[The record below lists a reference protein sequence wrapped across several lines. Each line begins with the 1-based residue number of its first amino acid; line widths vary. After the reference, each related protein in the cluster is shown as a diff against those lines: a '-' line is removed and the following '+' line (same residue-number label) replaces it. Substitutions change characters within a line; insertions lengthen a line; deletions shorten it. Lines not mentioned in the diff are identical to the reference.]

1 MVELLSQIEE
11 EGLVCQL
18 LDLIDKLNNTFIRYT
33 EVLIRILKHYVIKVS
48 NVIVDVLQTSL
59 IVVKALK

>member
-18 LDLIDKLNNTFIRYT
+18 LDLIDKLNNTFIRSPSSAFYFF
-33 EVLIRILKHYVIKVS
+33 
-48 NVIVDVLQTSL
+48 TSDF
-59 IVVKALK
+59 